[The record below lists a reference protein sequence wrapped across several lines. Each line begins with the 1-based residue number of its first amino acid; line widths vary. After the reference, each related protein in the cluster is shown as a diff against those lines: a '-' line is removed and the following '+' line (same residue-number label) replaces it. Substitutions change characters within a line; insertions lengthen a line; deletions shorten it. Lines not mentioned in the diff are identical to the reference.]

1 MNVVPT
7 YNEEDYPDRFLK
19 NQTVF
24 PPDAPLFHRL
34 GYVYDYVRWVRSAQP
49 EASGARLELELCSG
63 ERLFL
68 NIRPYQT
75 GVLRLQFGSPQA
87 VFDESSS
94 MLVPQPLAGAVA
106 DSTSSLSETDYGF
119 VFRYESYQ
127 LEIDRRPFCL
137 RVVAPSGEV
146 IFESETETLVGMFT
160 APALGLRRKEG
171 QAWAFLSWRSRNPDR
186 YFGLGERFTRFEKT
200 SSRATIWSADTCGSN
215 TSDMAYKAVP
225 VLYSTAGWGLMLHSS
240 YRSYWEVGSFSYA
253 TASVMVEDDKLDMFL
268 LLAPQ
273 LDGLVQLYASLTG
286 KPPLPPRWAL
296 GMWMSRAAF
305 RNRQQ
310 MLETAQRLRQ
320 ESIPCDTLN
329 IDPTWMEHG
338 YYNDIGVEVCN
349 FNWNTPD
356 WGDPDNLFADFTRL
370 GYGICLWIN
379 PYFSEDSPAY
389 AEALQKGYLVRT
401 QQGGIARLEFGLAA
415 GIIDFTN
422 PEAKRWWQDKL
433 VALLRHGAI
442 AFKVDFGDR
451 VPENALFFN
460 GRSGREMHNLY
471 VHLYAEAVFQATSQ
485 VHARGFI
492 WRRPGYI
499 GSQRFPG
506 SWAGDTQVT
515 WEGMKGALR
524 GGLSA
529 AFTGEAWWGHDIG
542 GFVGDPPSPELYT
555 RWVQFGLLSPLA
567 RFHGTSPRE
576 PWHYGPT
583 ALQVTRYYTQLRYS
597 LIPYLLAT
605 AQEAANQGLPV
616 LRPMVLEFPAEPL
629 IDQVDDQYLL
639 GGDLLV
645 APVFEPGVIS
655 RWVYFPSVEWYPF
668 GGGQPVSP
676 GIHRA
681 LAPLERMPLYVHSG
695 ALLPR
700 YTTAPQ
706 NLKGQIPTDWT
717 LEIYPGESQHHLA
730 IPEDGFTVNLDYSA
744 TLVQSAASAGRL
756 VISPAPLTFTI
767 QMVNRLLQ
775 TLSID
780 GTPTVWQVET
790 SGDRFRVDANQ
801 GVEIVFTTQLSEN

>member
-1 MNVVPT
+1 MDQNPS
-7 YNEEDYPDRFLK
+7 YNEEDYPDRFLQNK
-19 NQTVF
+19 TVF

-34 GYVYDYVRWVRSAQP
+34 GYVYDYVRRARSAQV
-49 EASGARLELELCSG
+49 EGSGASLELELCSG
-63 ERLFL
+63 ERQFL
-68 NIRPYQT
+68 TIRPYGP
-75 GVLRLQFGSPQA
+75 GVLRLQFGSAQA
-87 VFDESSS
+87 AFDEASP
-94 MLVPQPLAGAVA
+94 MLVPQPPDQAPAGSVQPLA
-106 DSTSSLSETDYGF
+106 ETKGGF
-119 VFRYESYQ
+119 AFTFESYR

-137 RVVAPSGEV
+137 RVISPGGEV

-160 APALGLRRKEG
+160 APALGIRRKGG

-200 SSRATIWSADTCGSN
+200 SSRATIWEADTCGSN

-240 YRSYWEVGSFSYA
+240 YRTYWEVGSFSYA
-253 TASVMVEDDKLDMFL
+253 TASAMVEDDKLDLFL

-273 LDGLVQLYASLTG
+273 LKSLVEMYAGLTG

-296 GMWMSRAAF
+296 GLWMSRAAF
-305 RNRQQ
+305 RDRPQ
-310 MLETAQRLRQ
+310 MLETARRLRQ

-349 FNWNTPD
+349 FNWNGKD
-356 WGDPDNLFADFTRL
+356 WGDADDLFAEFARL

-401 QQGGIARLEFGLAA
+401 QQGGVARLEFDLAA
-415 GIIDFTN
+415 GIIDLTN
-422 PEAKRWWQDKL
+422 PQAKRWWQDKL
-433 VALLRHGAI
+433 AALMRHGAL

-451 VPENALFFN
+451 IPENALFYN
-460 GRSGREMHNLY
+460 GRSGKEMHNLY
-471 VHLYAEAVFQATSQ
+471 VHLYAEAVYQVTAQAQ
-485 VHARGFI
+485 KRGFI

-515 WEGMKGALR
+515 WEGMRGALR

-529 AFTGEAWWGHDIG
+529 AFTSEAWWGHDIG
-542 GFVGDPPSPELYT
+542 GFVGAQPSPELYT
-555 RWVQFGLLSPLA
+555 RWVQFGLLSPLS
-567 RFHGTSPRE
+567 RFHGTTPRE

-583 ALQVTRYYTQLRYS
+583 AVEVTRHYTQLRYR
-597 LIPYLLAT
+597 LVPYLLAA
-605 AQEAANQGLPV
+605 AQEATARGLPV

-629 IDQVDDQYLL
+629 IDQVDDQYLM

-645 APVFEPGVIS
+645 APVFEPGVAS
-655 RWVYFPSVEWYPF
+655 RSVYFPAVEWYPY

-676 GIHRA
+676 AIRRA
-681 LAPLERMPLYVHSG
+681 PAPLERVPLYVRSG

-706 NLKGQIPTDWT
+706 NLKTQLPRDWT
-717 LEIYPGESQHHLA
+717 LEIYPGESQRHLT
-730 IPEDGFTVNLDYSA
+730 IPEDDFTLQLDYTA
-744 TLVQSAASAGRL
+744 APAPNAASQGRL
-756 VISPAPLTFTI
+756 AISPAPLSFTV
-767 QMVNRLLQ
+767 QMINRQLQ
-775 TLSID
+775 TLTIN
-780 GTPTVWQVET
+780 GAPATWQAEAT
-790 SGDRFRVDANQ
+790 GDSFRVDGTKGA
-801 GVEIVFTTQLSEN
+801 EIEFNTK